1 MMATRLVVS
10 LACVLVASAAV
21 AEENANPVQ
30 KVISMMNDMMAK
42 AKQEKQDEKV
52 RFASFSQFCK
62 STTQQKKRLSNREM
76 MTLRKQAL
84 RLIRLPLMS
93 RRMQRRSQVTRRIS
107 AHGVQ
112 RRKIQSSFAQRRKQ
126 LMTKLMQRLW
136 TILILLKRRKQLWR
150 RATKI
155 KPRQLCCN

>member
-62 STTQQKKRLSNREM
+62 STTQQKKKAV
-76 MTLRKQAL
+76 KQGDDDVEKA
-84 RLIRLPLMS
+84 
-93 RRMQRRSQVTRRIS
+93 S
-107 AHGVQ
+107 AEIDQAAADVKTYAKEIAGH
-112 RRKIQSSFAQRRKQ
+112 
-126 LMTKLMQRLW
+126 
-136 TILILLKRRKQLWR
+136 
-150 RATKI
+150 
-155 KPRQLCCN
+155 